1 VKYEPAIVPEKR
13 DVPASGPISRV
24 EEIRIPVQLKK
35 KETTILSED
44 TASEPVLEQRKTDQ
58 DEWFKGQDYMRYKLD
73 ELTGKI
79 DQKTDGKWFEGER
92 DSKSKVDE
100 TLRKSFKKKKGD
112 EENNT

>member
-1 VKYEPAIVPEKR
+1 MPEKR
-13 DVPASGPISRV
+13 EISVSNPVSRV
-24 EEIRIPVQLKK
+24 EEIRIPVQVKK
-35 KETTILSED
+35 KETTILPEE
-44 TASEPVLEQRKTDQ
+44 TASEPVSEQRKKEQ

-79 DQKTDGKWFEGER
+79 DQKTDGKWFEGEH

-112 EENNT
+112 EEDTK